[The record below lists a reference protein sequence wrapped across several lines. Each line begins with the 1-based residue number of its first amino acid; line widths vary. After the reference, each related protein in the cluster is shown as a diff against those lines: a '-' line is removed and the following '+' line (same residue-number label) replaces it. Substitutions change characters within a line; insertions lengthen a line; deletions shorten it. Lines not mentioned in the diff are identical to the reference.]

1 MIKKTLAL
9 TSFLFIISLAHSQRK
24 IEPDANDISKA
35 KKLKETFDHKDDEIA
50 LEESID
56 YVTFDFDSRNK
67 KVTVAHDVKDKMI
80 NMIARAD
87 IQKYSFYDGQS
98 TIEEFNILYK
108 NNRSAG
114 FFIKDEAYKSDD
126 LFHVDSRVKYTNV
139 DFPLQGYRYG
149 THILKNYKDIKYFT
163 KLYFNDSYPI
173 EKKVISVEIP
183 DWLNLELKELNFEG
197 YDIVKTVEPNSRNKS
212 KIHTYTLKNVP
223 AMHKV
228 SNAPGPTY
236 VYPHLLIL
244 AKSYTKKGETK
255 TIFDSTQDL
264 YNWYKSLV
272 NSLKNDNTD
281 IKSKV
286 VELTEDANTDE
297 EKIKN
302 IYYWVQD
309 NIRYIAFE
317 DGIAGFKPDEA
328 ANVFNKRYGDCK
340 GMANL
345 TKQMLIEAGFDARLT
360 WIGTKHIAYDYST
373 PNLSVDNH
381 MICSLFKDG
390 DIVFLDGTEKFNA
403 FGEYA
408 DRIQGKQ
415 VMIEDNDS
423 FILKNVPQS
432 TAEFN
437 KEYSNYNLKLENELL
452 TGTVEKVFNGESR
465 SSLLYY
471 FDQLKTDKKDEFL
484 EAYLSRGDSNRKVA
498 NINTSDLSNREMNVT
513 LSHDITVKN
522 AVSTFDD
529 SIYIDLDLD
538 EELGNYEFKERDVDY
553 IFSSKKYLESTTTLE
568 IPSGYKV
575 SQLPKDIQI
584 SSNNY
589 DMSVSFKSE
598 NNTLIYKKLFQIKN
612 AKIETNDFE
621 EWNTFINLLNATYQ
635 EQIILTKN

>member
-1 MIKKTLAL
+1 MIKNQLIFI
-9 TSFLFIISLAHSQRK
+9 SVFLFISMSYGQRK
-24 IEPDANDISKA
+24 IEPDASDIAKA
-35 KKLKETFDHKDDEIA
+35 KKFKEKFDHKDDEIA

-56 YVTFDFDSRNK
+56 YVSFDFDSRNK
-67 KVTVAHDVKDKMI
+67 KVTVSHDLKEKMI
-80 NMIARAD
+80 NMISRAD

-98 TIEEFNILYK
+98 TIEEFEILYK
-108 NNRSAG
+108 NNKSAG
-114 FFIKDEAYKSDD
+114 FHIKDEAYESDD
-126 LFHVDSRVKYTNV
+126 LFHVDSRVKYTHV

-149 THILKNYKDIKYFT
+149 THLLKSYKDIKYFT

-173 EKKVISVEIP
+173 VKKVISVEIP
-183 DWLNLELKELNFEG
+183 DWLDLELKELNFEG
-197 YDIVKTVEPNSRNKS
+197 YDIVKTVKPNSRNKS
-212 KIHTYTLKNVP
+212 KIHTYTLKSVP
-223 AMHKV
+223 AMRKV

-244 AKSYTKKGETK
+244 AKSYTQKGETK
-255 TIFDSTQDL
+255 PIFNSTQDL

-272 NSLKNDNTD
+272 NSLENDNTD

-286 VELTEDANTDE
+286 VELTKDAKTDE

-328 ANVFNKRYGDCK
+328 ANVFNKKYGDCK

-381 MICSLFKDG
+381 MICSLFKD
-390 DIVFLDGTEKFNA
+390 DKIVFLDGTEKFNA

-415 VMIEDNDS
+415 VLIEDKDD
-423 FILKNVPQS
+423 FILKHVPTS
-432 TAEFN
+432 EAAFN
-437 KEYSNYNLKLENELL
+437 KEYYNYQL
-452 TGTVEKVFNGESR
+452 TLDDETLNGNVEKEYNGESR

-484 EAYLSRGDSNRKVA
+484 ESYLSRGDSNRKVT
-498 NINTSDLSNREMNVT
+498 NITTSDLSNRELNVT
-513 LSHDITVKN
+513 ISHDLTVKN
-522 AVSTFDD
+522 AVSTFDN

-538 EELGNYEFKERDVDY
+538 KEFSGYELKERNVDY
-553 IFSSKKYLESTTTLE
+553 IFSSKKYLESTTQLK
-568 IPSGYKV
+568 IPNGYSV
-575 SQLPKDIQI
+575 THVPNDIKI
-584 SSNNY
+584 SSDNY
-589 DMSVSFKSE
+589 DLSVSFKTE
-598 NNTLIYKKLFQIKN
+598 NNTLTYKKLFLIKN

-621 EWNTFINLLNATYQ
+621 EWNGFIEQLNTIYQ
-635 EQIILTKN
+635 EQIILTKE